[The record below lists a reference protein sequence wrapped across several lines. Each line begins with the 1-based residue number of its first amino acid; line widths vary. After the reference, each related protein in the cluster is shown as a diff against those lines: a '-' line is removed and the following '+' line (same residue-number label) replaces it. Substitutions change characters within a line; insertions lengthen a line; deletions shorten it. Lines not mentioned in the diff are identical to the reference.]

1 MNRMD
6 ELSIWEMVFAESRCQ
21 GHCQQSLELAFLARA
36 MRAESYYKTFRRF
49 STGRS
54 KARTIFCR
62 GTTISVSH
70 CCGDCDSMKQTNGS

>member
-1 MNRMD
+1 MKRMD
-6 ELSIWEMVFAESRCQ
+6 ELSIWEIVFAESRCQ

-36 MRAESYYKTFRRF
+36 MRAESYYETS
-49 STGRS
+49 STGHS
-54 KARTIFCR
+54 KAETIFCR